1 LDTYHYQKTSLQP
14 RYNLDSDTSSST
26 ESLDFDKSSSNSNDG
41 RTKKVTRAIKTMK
54 VEVKPETEKM
64 SRLEAELTEMKVQLM
79 DLQRPRRTTP
89 SKCNNVWC
97 ERCGEEGHYSH
108 ECPLPQHKQVRM
120 VELEERFPL
129 FIQDAHEADGGI
141 QVLYQIQP
149 VGQHQRKAF
158 GGKSKLPPPGSLG
171 QPPYVPGEEMGMFL
185 LEKGYCFNCYQCSHY
200 ADLCPHEK
208 RRPNN
213 NLCTNCRGQGHKF
226 RDCPKEIIIQ
236 PLNLKPK
243 TGPPKIREN
252 LYLN

>member
-1 LDTYHYQKTSLQP
+1 
-14 RYNLDSDTSSST
+14 
-26 ESLDFDKSSSNSNDG
+26 
-41 RTKKVTRAIKTMK
+41 MK